1 MIFLTTDSNLK
12 TERKNYAER
21 ELVFGATLNYCST
34 QGNFWEWIGSDNG
47 VFQKKIGDTLKM
59 DRVNYDNWEVYY
71 DNWGLH
77 YEDYGLHYDNWRLD
91 YDNWGLDYDN
101 YGVTF
106 EKLWATLR

>member
-47 VFQKKIGDTLKM
+47 VFQKKFGDS
-59 DRVNYDNWEVYY
+59 
-71 DNWGLH
+71 
-77 YEDYGLHYDNWRLD
+77 
-91 YDNWGLDYDN
+91 
-101 YGVTF
+101 
-106 EKLWATLR
+106 